1 METKSNFWYLNI
13 AILISIVLH
22 AYAIFFI
29 KEFNI
34 DFLDKKKKITVTLSA
49 IGISKDSPQVSVK
62 KEQIIPK
69 EIPKEMPKIIEK
81 KSIKKIK
88 KKIDLKKI
96 LPQKKSI
103 KQEKVN
109 EKPKGGTSKGIEG
122 GELKSII
129 SQYVTQIYKLIDAKK
144 KYPRQSLIRKEEGVV
159 MLEITIQSNGE
170 LINVKAIKAKY
181 QRLVDSSFDA
191 VENAAPF
198 PAFPKLITRKKM
210 IIQVPVVYKI
220 R

>member
-49 IGISKDSPQVSVK
+49 IGISKDSPQESVK

-69 EIPKEMPKIIEK
+69 EIPKEMPKIIE
-81 KSIKKIK
+81 
-88 KKIDLKKI
+88 
-96 LPQKKSI
+96 KKSI

-170 LINVKAIKAKY
+170 LINIKAIKAKY